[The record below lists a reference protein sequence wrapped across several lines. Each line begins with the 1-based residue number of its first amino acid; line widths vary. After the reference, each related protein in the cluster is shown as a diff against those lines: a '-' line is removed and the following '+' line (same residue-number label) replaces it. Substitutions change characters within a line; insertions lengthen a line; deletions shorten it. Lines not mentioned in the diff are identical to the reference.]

1 MISKHIFDQNNW
13 SQDRYY
19 SNILFNSQGIH
30 QPTGHYKTN
39 PATDQFEEIKPYLA
53 TWRKRNALD
62 IGARWGSFTV
72 QLHKFG
78 FEHVYMA
85 EMRDMHFAGISY
97 NVDMSR
103 ATLYPH
109 PIMDQSGFISR
120 SGKWISDREK
130 GNIPC
135 YSIDDMNINNVDF
148 IKIDVDGPD
157 RFVLAGAKN
166 TIEKWKP
173 VIYIEYGSEQIIWEK
188 KLNNYDLKRKD
199 LIPDGYDFIECEVE
213 SNNIILVPNGSR

>member
-1 MISKHIFDQNNW
+1 MS
-13 SQDRYY
+13 
-19 SNILFNSQGIH
+19 
-30 QPTGHYKTN
+30 T
-39 PATDQFEEIKPYLA
+39 TDLIIPHPLLHEREFVLKPLAEIAP
-53 TWRKRNALD
+53 
-62 IGARWGSFTV
+62 
-72 QLHKFG
+72 
-78 FEHVYMA
+78 
-85 EMRDMHFAGISY
+85 HFI
-97 NVDMSR
+97 
-103 ATLYPH
+103 H

-135 YSIDDMNINNVDF
+135 YSIDDMNVNNVDF

-173 VIYIEYGSEQIIWEK
+173 VIYIEYGSEQMIWEK

-199 LIPDGYDFIECEVE
+199 LIPNGYDFIECEVE
-213 SNNIILVPNGSR
+213 SNNMILVPNGSR